1 MGAIGVELNK
11 KIKDRFRAKAVEKA
25 VTARNAA
32 RAAKKTTLEENPIG
46 AALRVAGPWIAKKAG
61 QAFSKG
67 TKVTKGTGKGLGK
80 GAGKGKASR
89 GRMSLAGA
97 IGAGIGAAAGGGSGS
112 GSNAPNTSSAV
123 NHKFSLKPTTSSSV
137 KDTSIKSTR
146 DERERQANLKMALR
160 TESNVLNTIKSIVE
174 NDISEQTVR
183 FNENQI
189 TINNTVAKK
198 LLNVYESVNKTNKK
212 KMEQMLNESATSF
225 NKVLTFAVRQ

>member
-46 AALRVAGPWIAKKAG
+46 AALRAAGPWIAKKTG

-67 TKVTKGTGKGLGK
+67 TKATKGSGK
-80 GAGKGKASR
+80 GAGKGKASK
-89 GRMSLAGA
+89 GRMGLAGT
-97 IGAGIGAAAGGGSGS
+97 IGAGIGAAAGGGGGSGS
-112 GSNAPNTSSAV
+112 GSNASNTSSAV
-123 NHKFSLKPTTSSSV
+123 NHKFSLKPSTSSSV

-174 NDISEQTVR
+174 NDISEQTIR
-183 FNENQI
+183 FNKNEI

-225 NKVLTFAVRQ
+225 NKILTFAVRQ